1 MKDFKKSGKFSD
13 RGASK
18 FGSRGPRKF
27 GDRPSFGDRPTGRP
41 SFGGAPKRWD
51 DKPSRGQAGPG
62 GKLILHRA
70 TCSTCGQNCEVP
82 FRPSEDR
89 PVFCKNCFDKND
101 TSAKGGRFDKRDGG
115 SRSFSTSNTPDP
127 RIDDLKKQIESLSYK
142 VEKLIKMLQ
151 PAAIA
156 SVDTVSSDGG
166 EATDDSAEY
175 RVQTSFTPK
184 KFVKKG
190 LKKVVKK
197 VSKKKK

>member
-13 RGASK
+13 RGAGK

-27 GDRPSFGDRPTGRP
+27 GDRSSFGDRSASRP
-41 SFGGAPKRWD
+41 SFGVQKRWD
-51 DKPSRGQAGPG
+51 DKPSRGTVGPG
-62 GKLILHRA
+62 GKLVLHRA

-101 TSAKGGRFDKRDGG
+101 TTAKGGRGMG
-115 SRSFSTSNTPDP
+115 SRSFSTTVPPDP
-127 RIDDLKKQIESLSYK
+127 RIDDLKKQVESLTYK

-151 PAAIA
+151 PAAPV
-156 SVDTVSSDGG
+156 SVDMDSVNI
-166 EATDDSAEY
+166 TDDSSEY
-175 RVQTSFTPK
+175 VVRSSFTPK

-197 VSKKKK
+197 KKK